1 MCRVNRQLQALAAAA
16 IATLALTP
24 LSADAATPSPSPS
37 LDKVL
42 APPPSS
48 DFAELTTGVLHGQFD
63 AHDWATT
70 NSTGSAATYATSLAR
85 GEGVSINRPT
95 VRPKRAGGTP
105 SDERM
110 GVGSSVL
117 SAEHFHL
124 E

>member
-70 NSTGSAATYATSLAR
+70 NSTGSAATETRRRASASRPFATKRHAPRRLAADN
-85 GEGVSINRPT
+85 ST
-95 VRPKRAGGTP
+95 ARASRTAH
-105 SDERM
+105 
-110 GVGSSVL
+110 
-117 SAEHFHL
+117 SAETAR
-124 E
+124 